1 MSIHVT
7 YSKQFTYTY
16 SNFNR
21 VQRKYTHLASHKIR
35 ATQGK
40 VRTVLNKLDIVN
52 DSSYQMQQVARLLN
66 ESLSYRTKVK

>member
-21 VQRKYTHLASHKIR
+21 DQRKHVHLASHENCVTTGKIR
-35 ATQGK
+35 IA
-40 VRTVLNKLDIVN
+40 LNKLDIVN
-52 DSSYQMQQVARLLN
+52 DSSYQMQQVTKLLN

>member
-21 VQRKYTHLASHKIR
+21 DQRKHAHLASHENCVTTGKIR
-35 ATQGK
+35 IA
-40 VRTVLNKLDIVN
+40 LNKLDIVN
-52 DSSYQMQQVARLLN
+52 DSSYQMQQVTKLLN